1 MPFLKKLKLYGFKS
15 FAYKT
20 EIELKDGIM
29 GIVGPN
35 GCGKSNIMDALMWI
49 FGEKSSR
56 LGKIENQADLIFA
69 GTEVHKPLGYAE
81 VEVIIDN
88 ENSLLPVEYRE
99 VSIKRTITRSGESE
113 FFINNKKCRLK
124 DIYALLADTGIGK
137 GAYSF
142 MEQGR
147 IDMILSNKPEE
158 RRILFEEAA
167 GISKY
172 KIRVKES
179 LQKLEK
185 TEQNLA
191 QIEPFLKE
199 LKAEYDK
206 LKIQAEEA
214 KKYNE
219 LQKKLKELEIQNY
232 VHKYKNYQNYKK
244 ELETDFSKLENKIN
258 ELKSNLSHNEEKL
271 EKLNIELSNYT
282 KNKYETEKENSKIQQ
297 LIKSNEEKIQ
307 IYKEQIEK
315 NNKLISSRQS
325 EINRL
330 ITENQNLTTLFQN
343 KESEIKTLEAEINKI
358 KNERNSIVSEIERIE
373 KMVKTNIETKV
384 KLNDE
389 ISKLNLILDE
399 KKRILRKLT
408 AEFVNEIDKKKKEVE
423 GKTDIQI
430 VLKEEIINIIEKI
443 EKNID
448 SNNISEVKNLLN
460 LLKSKINDIV
470 VHQDEFKN
478 MIFDKNGTYAK
489 KEAID
494 NEIKSITNQIITNQS
509 RINEIETEN
518 HKLLNDDKALN
529 KKLKEVDELIHK
541 YHFKIEVNQ
550 NELRKIKAD
559 IDKNE
564 NLIKNLNDDI
574 KNFSNENA
582 RHIKEIENLNNEIIK
597 FSSKTSDFSKS
608 ITKIEENINSI
619 KQQISNLKVKN
630 NKIQENI
637 NELNNK
643 LNNIRD
649 SISSANTTIKDLENT
664 LFDEYDVRIED
675 VLNKVPENIDIK
687 TLKENIE
694 KLKIEIRNLGNVN
707 LRAEEEFK
715 DVEQKYNFNLQ
726 QKEDLIKAKNDLLS
740 IISESNKESTRLFLE
755 TFNKI
760 NENFHYIF
768 RRLFGGGKAEIV
780 LEDPENP
787 LESGIIINVQPPGK
801 KLKSINWL
809 SGGERDLSSIA
820 LLFSIFLVK
829 PSPFCAF
836 DEIDAEL
843 DEENTRKFISLTKEF
858 SQSVQFILISHNPNT
873 IANVDYLYGVSMEEK
888 GISKIV
894 SLELRKENYDKYI
907 KQENEKK

>member
-35 GCGKSNIMDALMWI
+35 GCGKSNIIDALIWI